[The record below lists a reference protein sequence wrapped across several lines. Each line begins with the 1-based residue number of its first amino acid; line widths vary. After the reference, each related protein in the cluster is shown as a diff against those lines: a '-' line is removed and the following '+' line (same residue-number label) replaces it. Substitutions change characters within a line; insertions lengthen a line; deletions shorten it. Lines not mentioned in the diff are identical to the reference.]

1 MIWNDEHL
9 EISPKRIKT
18 GFLYSIFTNYPH
30 LKGISTVTTWY
41 IVEGLSFKTKTV
53 IAGVA
58 GGGGLLLIILVIII
72 VILRFKRLS
81 IEHFCLL
88 NLCVM
93 LNLMSIERFS
103 SDLEMK
109 TREQT
114 ERLRIVSDWL
124 LLLKERI

>member
-1 MIWNDEHL
+1 M
-9 EISPKRIKT
+9 
-18 GFLYSIFTNYPH
+18 
-30 LKGISTVTTWY
+30 
-41 IVEGLSFKTKTV
+41 

-58 GGGGLLLIILVIII
+58 GGGGLQLIILVIII

-81 IEHFCLL
+81 IEHICLL

-103 SDLEMK
+103 YDLEMK

-114 ERLRIVSDWL
+114 ERLPIVSDWL

>member
-1 MIWNDEHL
+1 M
-9 EISPKRIKT
+9 
-18 GFLYSIFTNYPH
+18 
-30 LKGISTVTTWY
+30 
-41 IVEGLSFKTKTV
+41 V
-53 IAGVA
+53 IAGVV
-58 GGGGLLLIILVIII
+58 GGCGLLLVILVIII

-81 IEHFCLL
+81 IEHICQL

-103 SDLEMK
+103 YDLEMK

-114 ERLRIVSDWL
+114 ERLPIVSDWL

>member
-1 MIWNDEHL
+1 M
-9 EISPKRIKT
+9 
-18 GFLYSIFTNYPH
+18 
-30 LKGISTVTTWY
+30 
-41 IVEGLSFKTKTV
+41 V
-53 IAGVA
+53 IAGVV
-58 GGGGLLLIILVIII
+58 GGGGLLLVILVIII

-81 IEHFCLL
+81 IEYICLL

-103 SDLEMK
+103 YDLGMK

-114 ERLRIVSDWL
+114 NRLRIVSDWL

>member
-1 MIWNDEHL
+1 M
-9 EISPKRIKT
+9 
-18 GFLYSIFTNYPH
+18 
-30 LKGISTVTTWY
+30 
-41 IVEGLSFKTKTV
+41 

-81 IEHFCLL
+81 IEHFCLQ
-88 NLCVM
+88 NVCVM

-103 SDLEMK
+103 YDLEMK

-114 ERLRIVSDWL
+114 ERLPIVSDWL

>member
-1 MIWNDEHL
+1 M
-9 EISPKRIKT
+9 
-18 GFLYSIFTNYPH
+18 
-30 LKGISTVTTWY
+30 
-41 IVEGLSFKTKTV
+41 V
-53 IAGVA
+53 IAGVV
-58 GGGGLLLIILVIII
+58 GGGGLLLVILVIIILI

-81 IEHFCLL
+81 IEHICQL

-103 SDLEMK
+103 YDLEMK

-114 ERLRIVSDWL
+114 ERLPIVSDWL

>member
-1 MIWNDEHL
+1 M
-9 EISPKRIKT
+9 
-18 GFLYSIFTNYPH
+18 
-30 LKGISTVTTWY
+30 
-41 IVEGLSFKTKTV
+41 V

-58 GGGGLLLIILVIII
+58 GGGGLPLIILVIVI
-72 VILRFKRLS
+72 VILRFQRLS

>member
-1 MIWNDEHL
+1 M
-9 EISPKRIKT
+9 
-18 GFLYSIFTNYPH
+18 
-30 LKGISTVTTWY
+30 
-41 IVEGLSFKTKTV
+41 V

-58 GGGGLLLIILVIII
+58 GGGGLPLIILVI

>member
-1 MIWNDEHL
+1 M
-9 EISPKRIKT
+9 
-18 GFLYSIFTNYPH
+18 
-30 LKGISTVTTWY
+30 
-41 IVEGLSFKTKTV
+41 V

-58 GGGGLLLIILVIII
+58 GDGGLPLIILVIII

-88 NLCVM
+88 NHCVV

-103 SDLEMK
+103 HDLEMK
-109 TREQT
+109 AREQT

>member
-1 MIWNDEHL
+1 M
-9 EISPKRIKT
+9 
-18 GFLYSIFTNYPH
+18 
-30 LKGISTVTTWY
+30 
-41 IVEGLSFKTKTV
+41 V

-58 GGGGLLLIILVIII
+58 GGGGLPLIILVIVI

-88 NLCVM
+88 NPCVV
-93 LNLMSIERFS
+93 LNLMSIERFLH
-103 SDLEMK
+103 DLEMK

>member
-1 MIWNDEHL
+1 M
-9 EISPKRIKT
+9 
-18 GFLYSIFTNYPH
+18 
-30 LKGISTVTTWY
+30 
-41 IVEGLSFKTKTV
+41 

-72 VILRFKRLS
+72 VILCFKRLS
-81 IEHFCLL
+81 TEHFCLL

-103 SDLEMK
+103 YDLEMK

-114 ERLRIVSDWL
+114 ERLPIVSDWL
-124 LLLKERI
+124 LLLKKLI

>member
-1 MIWNDEHL
+1 M
-9 EISPKRIKT
+9 
-18 GFLYSIFTNYPH
+18 
-30 LKGISTVTTWY
+30 
-41 IVEGLSFKTKTV
+41 V

-58 GGGGLLLIILVIII
+58 GGGGLPLIILVIVI
-72 VILRFKRLS
+72 VIPRFKRLS

-114 ERLRIVSDWL
+114 EKLRIVSDWL
-124 LLLKERI
+124 LLLERI

>member
-1 MIWNDEHL
+1 M
-9 EISPKRIKT
+9 
-18 GFLYSIFTNYPH
+18 
-30 LKGISTVTTWY
+30 
-41 IVEGLSFKTKTV
+41 V

-58 GGGGLLLIILVIII
+58 GGGGLPLIILVI

-88 NLCVM
+88 NPCVV
-93 LNLMSIERFS
+93 LNLMSIERFLH
-103 SDLEMK
+103 DLEMK

-114 ERLRIVSDWL
+114 ERLPICSDWL

>member
-1 MIWNDEHL
+1 M
-9 EISPKRIKT
+9 
-18 GFLYSIFTNYPH
+18 
-30 LKGISTVTTWY
+30 
-41 IVEGLSFKTKTV
+41 V
-53 IAGVA
+53 IAGVV
-58 GGGGLLLIILVIII
+58 GGGGLLLVILVIII

-81 IEHFCLL
+81 MEHICQL

-103 SDLEMK
+103 YDLEMK

-114 ERLRIVSDWL
+114 ERLPIVSDWL

>member
-1 MIWNDEHL
+1 M
-9 EISPKRIKT
+9 
-18 GFLYSIFTNYPH
+18 
-30 LKGISTVTTWY
+30 
-41 IVEGLSFKTKTV
+41 V

-58 GGGGLLLIILVIII
+58 GGGGLPLMILVIII

-81 IEHFCLL
+81 IEHICQL

-103 SDLEMK
+103 YDLEMK

-114 ERLRIVSDWL
+114 ERLPIVSDWL

>member
-1 MIWNDEHL
+1 M
-9 EISPKRIKT
+9 
-18 GFLYSIFTNYPH
+18 
-30 LKGISTVTTWY
+30 
-41 IVEGLSFKTKTV
+41 V
-53 IAGVA
+53 IAGVV
-58 GGGGLLLIILVIII
+58 GGGGLLLVILVIII

-81 IEHFCLL
+81 IEYICQL

-103 SDLEMK
+103 YDLEMK

-114 ERLRIVSDWL
+114 ERLPIVSDWL

>member
-1 MIWNDEHL
+1 MTNTLKSHQ
-9 EISPKRIKT
+9 T
-18 GFLYSIFTNYPH
+18 G
-30 LKGISTVTTWY
+30 LKLAVFIVFSQTIAFSTVITWY

-81 IEHFCLL
+81 IEHFCLQ
-88 NLCVM
+88 NVCVM

-103 SDLEMK
+103 YDLEMK

-114 ERLRIVSDWL
+114 ERLPIVSDWL

>member
-1 MIWNDEHL
+1 M
-9 EISPKRIKT
+9 
-18 GFLYSIFTNYPH
+18 
-30 LKGISTVTTWY
+30 
-41 IVEGLSFKTKTV
+41 V

-72 VILRFKRLS
+72 VILCFKRLS

-88 NLCVM
+88 NPCVM

>member
-1 MIWNDEHL
+1 M
-9 EISPKRIKT
+9 
-18 GFLYSIFTNYPH
+18 
-30 LKGISTVTTWY
+30 
-41 IVEGLSFKTKTV
+41 V

-58 GGGGLLLIILVIII
+58 GGGGLPLIILVI

-88 NLCVM
+88 NPCVV
-93 LNLMSIERFS
+93 LNLMSIERFLH
-103 SDLEMK
+103 DLEMK

>member
-1 MIWNDEHL
+1 M
-9 EISPKRIKT
+9 
-18 GFLYSIFTNYPH
+18 
-30 LKGISTVTTWY
+30 
-41 IVEGLSFKTKTV
+41 V
-53 IAGVA
+53 IAGVT

-88 NLCVM
+88 NPCVT
-93 LNLMSIERFS
+93 LNLTSIERFS
-103 SDLEMK
+103 YDLEIK

-124 LLLKERI
+124 LLLKKQI

>member
-1 MIWNDEHL
+1 M
-9 EISPKRIKT
+9 
-18 GFLYSIFTNYPH
+18 
-30 LKGISTVTTWY
+30 
-41 IVEGLSFKTKTV
+41 V

-72 VILRFKRLS
+72 VILCFKRLS
-81 IEHFCLL
+81 IEHFCLP
-88 NLCVM
+88 NPCVM

-103 SDLEMK
+103 YDLEMK

-114 ERLRIVSDWL
+114 ERLPIVSDWL

>member
-1 MIWNDEHL
+1 M
-9 EISPKRIKT
+9 
-18 GFLYSIFTNYPH
+18 
-30 LKGISTVTTWY
+30 
-41 IVEGLSFKTKTV
+41 V

-58 GGGGLLLIILVIII
+58 GGGGLPLIILVIIF

-88 NLCVM
+88 NPCVV

-103 SDLEMK
+103 YDLEMK

>member
-1 MIWNDEHL
+1 M
-9 EISPKRIKT
+9 
-18 GFLYSIFTNYPH
+18 
-30 LKGISTVTTWY
+30 
-41 IVEGLSFKTKTV
+41 V

-58 GGGGLLLIILVIII
+58 GGGGLPLIILVIVI

-88 NLCVM
+88 NPCVL
-93 LNLMSIERFS
+93 LNLMSIEWFLH
-103 SDLEMK
+103 DLEMK

>member
-1 MIWNDEHL
+1 MI
-9 EISPKRIKT
+9 
-18 GFLYSIFTNYPH
+18 G
-30 LKGISTVTTWY
+30 
-41 IVEGLSFKTKTV
+41 
-53 IAGVA
+53 GVV

-72 VILRFKRLS
+72 IIFRFKRLR

-88 NLCVM
+88 NPCVM

-103 SDLEMK
+103 YDLGMK

-114 ERLRIVSDWL
+114 DRLRIVSDWR

>member
-1 MIWNDEHL
+1 M
-9 EISPKRIKT
+9 
-18 GFLYSIFTNYPH
+18 
-30 LKGISTVTTWY
+30 
-41 IVEGLSFKTKTV
+41 

-81 IEHFCLL
+81 IEHICLL

-103 SDLEMK
+103 YDLEMK

-114 ERLRIVSDWL
+114 ERLPIVSEWL

>member
-1 MIWNDEHL
+1 M
-9 EISPKRIKT
+9 
-18 GFLYSIFTNYPH
+18 
-30 LKGISTVTTWY
+30 
-41 IVEGLSFKTKTV
+41 V
-53 IAGVA
+53 IAGVV
-58 GGGGLLLIILVIII
+58 GGGGLLLVYILVIII

-81 IEHFCLL
+81 IEHICML

-103 SDLEMK
+103 YDLEMK

-114 ERLRIVSDWL
+114 ERLQIVSDWL